1 MSCKIVCNILK
12 SLLFSLFIRLEKVC
26 DESLVAQTTRAAPKP
41 CRRKRKIV
49 SALSSPYML
58 FSLSAFQTADRSKT
72 RKDKLLDGKCT
83 LSIKIKPFYNIKV
96 FQLKHISNFYFLQFI
111 HCLSGYIYCRIQ

>member
-72 RKDKLLDGKCT
+72 RKETKQTFSGIEFQQYGL
-83 LSIKIKPFYNIKV
+83 V
-96 FQLKHISNFYFLQFI
+96 FSDLFAEDLNYISLCNLYWKNAFF
-111 HCLSGYIYCRIQ
+111 